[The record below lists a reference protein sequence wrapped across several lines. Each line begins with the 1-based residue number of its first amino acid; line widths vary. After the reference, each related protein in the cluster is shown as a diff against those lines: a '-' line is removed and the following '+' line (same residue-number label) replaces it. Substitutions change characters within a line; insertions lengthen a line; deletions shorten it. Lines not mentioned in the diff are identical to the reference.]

1 MNSSIIFSLTSAAA
15 LAVGVAIGFLF
26 GVIQNVALARNRKK
40 LNDKGNTGIPW
51 AAVPGSM
58 SRVAMLLVVL
68 LLIQVCCPMFFSG
81 DVQWLVSAGVLLG
94 YGWSF
99 IKKLQQRAEESIC

>member
-15 LAVGVAIGFLF
+15 LVIGVAIGLLF
-26 GVIQNVALARNRKK
+26 GVFQNAALARNRKK
-40 LNDKGNTGIPW
+40 VNEKGTLVTPW
-51 AAVPGSM
+51 MAVPGSL

-68 LLIQVCCPMFFSG
+68 VAVQVCCPMLFLG
-81 DVQWLVSAGVLLG
+81 DVQWLISAGVLLG

-99 IKKLQQRAEESIC
+99 MKKLQQRAGESIQ

>member
-15 LAVGVAIGFLF
+15 LAVGVVIGFLF
-26 GVIQNVALARNRKK
+26 GVVQNAALARNRKK
-40 LNDKGNTGIPW
+40 LNDKRSHVTPW
-51 AAVPGSM
+51 GAVPGSM

-68 LLIQVCCPMFFSG
+68 VAVQVCCPMLFSG
-81 DVQWLVSAGVLLG
+81 DVQWLISAGVLLG

-99 IKKLQQRAEESIC
+99 MKKLQQRAEESIQ